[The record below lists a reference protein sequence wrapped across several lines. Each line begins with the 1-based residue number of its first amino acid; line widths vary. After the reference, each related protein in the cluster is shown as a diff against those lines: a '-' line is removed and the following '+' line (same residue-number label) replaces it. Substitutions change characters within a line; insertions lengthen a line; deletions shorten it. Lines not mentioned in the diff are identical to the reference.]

1 MTVAL
6 AMNIGLLV
14 VAMGIAV
21 ALTAPEVP
29 VMTLTIVLMALAVVI
44 PVATWPIT
52 HTLWSAIDLR
62 VRPVGADEAADA
74 SSWVE
79 AHPRHRP

>member
-6 AMNIGLLV
+6 AMNIGVLV

-44 PVATWPIT
+44 PVGTWPIT

-62 VRPVGADEAADA
+62 VRPISVAEADDA
-74 SSWVE
+74 HSWVE
-79 AHPRHRP
+79 AHSRHLP